1 MLSMWR
7 SCSELVYYCKTGW
20 QDCFDSVVTFKT
32 CHSPSGL
39 LVKTQFFTTEAK
51 GWVQEWHPYLNNVL
65 VLDQSNWPVFAALH
79 LCGVF
84 LGKNSSLGARKDWR
98 IVFFLWVFTWCVR
111 GFWLPQGYV
120 EKIVWAWNGTPVTL
134 VLTIKHLCG
143 GFLCERNSSLSK
155 WGDQ

>member
-1 MLSMWR
+1 MTRLFWLS
-7 SCSELVYYCKTGW
+7 SDF
-20 QDCFDSVVTFKT
+20 QDLPFPFWPISKDPIFHHRGPRLGPRVASLFEQCFGAR
-32 CHSPSGL
+32 P
-39 LVKTQFFTTEAK
+39 VKLASFGCIAPL
-51 GWVQEWHPYLNNVL
+51 WCV
-65 VLDQSNWPVFAALH
+65 
-79 LCGVF
+79 

-134 VLTIKHLCG
+134 VLRIKHLCG
-143 GFLCERNSSLSK
+143 GFLCERNSSLGK

>member
-1 MLSMWR
+1 MWR

-79 LCGVF
+79 LFGVF

-98 IVFFLWVFTWCVR
+98 IVFFFVSVHLVCQRFLTATRVCWENSVGLKWHSCDTSFENKAPMWWVFMWKKQQSR
-111 GFWLPQGYV
+111 
-120 EKIVWAWNGTPVTL
+120 
-134 VLTIKHLCG
+134 
-143 GFLCERNSSLSK
+143 
-155 WGDQ
+155 